1 MNGAFAADLARYG
14 PGSRYRPL
22 TRGEAR
28 AYCAH
33 LTRSHYE
40 NFSVASLLLPRHLRR
55 HFQAVYAYC
64 RWADDLA
71 DEVNDSQRSV
81 ELLAWWREELEGCYA
96 GTSRHPVM
104 LALHDTVV
112 RFGIPKQPFLDL
124 LVAFEHDQRVQRYGT
139 FAQLLD
145 YCRNS
150 ANPVGRLVL
159 YMGEA
164 FDEERA
170 ELADQICTGLQ
181 LANFWQDV
189 ARDLDIGRVY
199 LPEEDRRRFGY
210 PDEHLEQ
217 RLCTPAFRDL
227 LRFEVQRTRDL
238 FRQGAALLP
247 RLPGLLRS
255 DVELFLGGGLA
266 ILGRIEAAGFD
277 VLSRRPVL
285 TKWDKGRLLAGALWR
300 RLRDGLRLS
309 QGGPHG
315 GEA

>member
-1 MNGAFAADLARYG
+1 MISMKGAFAADLARYG
-14 PGSRYRPL
+14 PGSRYPPL
-22 TRGEAR
+22 TQGEAQ

-33 LTRSHYE
+33 LTRTHYE
-40 NFSVASLLLPRHLRR
+40 NFSVASLLLPRRLRP

-71 DEVNDSQRSV
+71 DEVSDPHHALD
-81 ELLAWWREELEGCYA
+81 LLSWWREELDRCYA
-96 GTSRHPVM
+96 GTSHHPVM

-112 RFGIPKQPFLDL
+112 RFGIPRQPFLDL
-124 LVAFEHDQRVQRYGT
+124 LVAFEQDQRVQHYAT
-139 FAQLLD
+139 FSQLLG

-159 YMGEA
+159 YLGEA

-170 ELADQICTGLQ
+170 ELSDHICTALQ

-189 ARDLDIGRVY
+189 ARDFDRGRIY

-210 PDEHLEQ
+210 PDEHLAQ
-217 RLCTPAFRDL
+217 RLCTPAFREL

-238 FRQGAALLP
+238 FQRGAALPP
-247 RLPGLLRS
+247 RLPGFLRS
-255 DVELFLGGGLA
+255 DVELFLGGGRA
-266 ILGRIEAAGFD
+266 ILDRIEEAGFD
-277 VLSRRPVL
+277 VWSRRPVL

-300 RLRDGLRLS
+300 RLRNQLRL
-309 QGGPHG
+309 G
-315 GEA
+315 